1 VQDERTHF
9 VLMGSKHY
17 VETVFFDEQQVS
29 YINSSSVVTTVISSD
44 N

>member
-1 VQDERTHF
+1 
-9 VLMGSKHY
+9 MGSKHY

-44 N
+44 S